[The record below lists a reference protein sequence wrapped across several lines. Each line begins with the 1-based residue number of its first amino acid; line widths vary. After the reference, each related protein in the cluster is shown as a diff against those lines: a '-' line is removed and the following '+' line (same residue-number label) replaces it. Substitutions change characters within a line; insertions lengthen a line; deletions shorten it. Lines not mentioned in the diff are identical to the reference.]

1 MPGLRQHTE
10 SHATG
15 RKPKMRNTIKKI
27 ALTVTAVA
35 AIGGLAACG
44 ESAEAGKP
52 ANTASAPTQQ
62 LNPDEPLTQEQLEQ
76 IDPEIREKAYLDTLT
91 EMGVPYST
99 EAEAVEMGT
108 AVCEVLDLGVTVDE
122 FFLEAVQLPGM
133 TEETASHLGALVG
146 AAVPAFCPEHLDQL
160 PSTGGDSA

>member
-1 MPGLRQHTE
+1 
-10 SHATG
+10 
-15 RKPKMRNTIKKI
+15 MRNAIKKI

-44 ESAEAGKP
+44 DSAEVGNP
-52 ANTASAPTQQ
+52 SNTDSPTTQ

-76 IDPEIREKAYLDTLT
+76 IDPNVREKAYIATLDK
-91 EMGVPYST
+91 MGVPYSS
-99 EAEAVEMGT
+99 EADAVEMGT

-122 FFLEAVQLPGM
+122 FFLEAAQLPGM
-133 TEETASHLGALVG
+133 TEETAGHLGVVVG

-160 PSTGGDSA
+160 PSTGGGNA